1 MGENLAINF
10 YDNFYSSE
18 KGVVRLYEE
27 AVNLIRKQIL
37 NRDEKECHRDVQID
51 YINEKRGISLELSKE
66 EKLLYSYSQGIT
78 LKQLEQ
84 IRDSES

>member
-1 MGENLAINF
+1 MAENLARNF
-10 YDNFYSSE
+10 YENFYSSE

-84 IRDSES
+84 IRDNAS